1 MSGDGI
7 FKLILVK
14 ELFCCRG
21 KKIFAGL
28 QEGATAFP
36 ASPYLIPVIV
46 AVLKE
51 CHENEHFSSLS
62 NFLNMDSLKRVAI
75 KVGNRD

>member
-7 FKLILVK
+7 FKLNFLD

-36 ASPYLIPVIV
+36 ASPYLIPITV
-46 AVLKE
+46 AL
-51 CHENEHFSSLS
+51 
-62 NFLNMDSLKRVAI
+62 I
-75 KVGNRD
+75 KVTSQKIVLLYISGNSEWQFN